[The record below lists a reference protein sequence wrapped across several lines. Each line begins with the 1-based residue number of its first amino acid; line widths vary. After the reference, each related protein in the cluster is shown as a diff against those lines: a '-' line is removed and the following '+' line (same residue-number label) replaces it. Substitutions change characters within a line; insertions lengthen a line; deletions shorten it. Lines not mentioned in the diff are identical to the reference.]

1 MAIIGVSCASSV
13 SDTDAL
19 AVSDAHPRNPF
30 TSIVTGRIHVWILPN
45 ASRNVWIVLGG
56 EQQNAPPLS
65 TWTALCRA
73 LGITADVGPAG
84 EPQPPLRTPTRIA
97 WTSAT
102 LTQIAGGNAEHGA
115 FVALNCTACHGEQG
129 VSQTGLYP
137 TLAGMDTA
145 VIYKQLDDF
154 RTGKRSWGAM
164 NAIAQALSTQDAL
177 DVGAYFVSRTNGL
190 PPFLRE
196 RFQAGHTLREDNPAI
211 RLAFAGDPAR
221 RIPPCAACHGPGDHK
236 LGAPQLKTQ
245 QPAYIERQ
253 LAAFAQGFRQN
264 DINEQMRTIAAQL
277 TPDEMHL
284 IAEFYGAGAA
294 AAQVAAR

>member
-1 MAIIGVSCASSV
+1 MARDRGPFKLANPWPAIAWSSTAGLLVIGVILGF
-13 SDTDAL
+13 AL
-19 AVSDAHPRNPF
+19 L
-30 TSIVTGRIHVWILPN
+30 GR
-45 ASRNVWIVLGG
+45 
-56 EQQNAPPLS
+56 EQQNGPALG
-65 TWTALCRA
+65 TWTAICRA
-73 LGITADVGPAG
+73 LGITADIGPAG
-84 EPQPPLRTPTRIA
+84 EPQPPLRTPSRIA
-97 WTSAT
+97 WTSTT
-102 LTQIAGGNAEHGA
+102 LAQVAGGNPEHGA
-115 FVALNCTACHGEQG
+115 FVALNCTACHGERG

-164 NAIAQALSTQDAL
+164 KAIAQALSTQDAL
-177 DVGAYFVSRTNGL
+177 DVGAYFASRTNGL
-190 PPFLRE
+190 PPFLGE

-221 RIPPCAACHGPGDHK
+221 GIPPCAACHGPGDHK